1 MKLTNVHKIPETFV
15 NVLKRP
21 TYSKGKANLSATQL
35 LNSPKIV
42 ALTKKFEDELEQD
55 VSDMVWSIF
64 GTAIHGRSW
73 SMAKTITIL
82 LKSGCTQKLAVGI
95 SPGP

>member
-1 MKLTNVHKIPETFV
+1 MKLTNKHGIPDTFL

-21 TYSKGKANLSATQL
+21 TYSKGRAHLSATQL

-55 VSDMVWSIF
+55 VSDMVWSLF
-64 GTAIHGRSW
+64 GTAIHGVLEHGKDDNHIVEERLH
-73 SMAKTITIL
+73 ATIDGWNI
-82 LKSGCTQKLAVGI
+82 SGGH
-95 SPGP
+95 